1 MKKLFALLLV
11 VLMCFG
17 TVFANGESE
26 APAEEGP
33 VTITYY
39 TWQDAAHKPLIDAF
53 NASQDDIF
61 VDAHILASADYET
74 KLTTLLAGGAEMD
87 CFMEKRQVDMYGQ
100 YDNGYIEPLDK
111 FYEKTGADMSA
122 VNAYKAQVYYDGH
135 IIALP
140 WRAGS
145 YYTYYNKKLF
155 EAAGIPT
162 PDYYVERGEWTW
174 DKFQEVAL
182 ALHEF
187 DSKNESCIFIWGS
200 LANFMES
207 QAQKP
212 MVNLDG
218 EIDMSGDFFK
228 QLEMRKQL
236 EDAGALT
243 KLINLKVTKTH
254 YSKVF
259 YDGHCPMLLIGEW
272 FPGQMT
278 TGDRDGLL
286 TGFTKADYGITRLPC
301 NQKDYVTQGASTN
314 NHIVAYSKHKDAA
327 FTFIQWMS
335 SPEAAKI
342 AAGMGVLPA
351 VVTDDVKAVLAENLP
366 DQKSLDYLTE
376 DRTIYTANFTPYGSR
391 VESMIDQFQEEY
403 LTGKITKADAPAK
416 FEANL
421 KNIIE
426 TTY

>member
-1 MKKLFALLLV
+1 MSY
-11 VLMCFG
+11 
-17 TVFANGESE
+17 ESQ
-26 APAEEGP
+26 
-33 VTITYY
+33 IT
-39 TWQDAAHKPLIDAF
+39 
-53 NASQDDIF
+53 
-61 VDAHILASADYET
+61 
-74 KLTTLLAGGAEMD
+74 
-87 CFMEKRQVDMYGQ
+87 
-100 YDNGYIEPLDK
+100 
-111 FYEKTGADMSA
+111 
-122 VNAYKAQVYYDGH
+122 YDGH
-135 IIALP
+135 IIGIP

-174 DKFQEVAL
+174 DKFAEVSL
-182 ALHEF
+182 ALHDF
-187 DSKNESCIFIWGS
+187 NNEWASCIFIWGS
-200 LANFMES
+200 LANFQES

-212 MVNLDG
+212 MVTLDG
-218 EIDMSGDFFK
+218 KIDMSGAFYD

-236 EDAGALT
+236 EDAGAMT

-259 YDGHCPMLLIGEW
+259 YEGKCPMLLIGEW

-286 TGFTKADYGITRLPC
+286 NGFTKADYGITRLPC
-301 NQKDYVTQGASTN
+301 NEKEYVTQGASTN
-314 NHIVAYSKHKDAA
+314 NHVVSYSKHKDAA

-376 DRTIYTANFTPYGSR
+376 ERTIYTANFTTYGYFL
-391 VESMIDQFQEEY
+391 V
-403 LTGKITKADAPAK
+403 
-416 FEANL
+416 
-421 KNIIE
+421 
-426 TTY
+426 